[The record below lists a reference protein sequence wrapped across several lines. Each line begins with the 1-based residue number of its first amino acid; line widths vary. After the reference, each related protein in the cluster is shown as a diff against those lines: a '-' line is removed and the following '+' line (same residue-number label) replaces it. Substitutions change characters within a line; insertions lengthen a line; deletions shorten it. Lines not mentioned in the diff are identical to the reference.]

1 MPQLPTTGDADTG
14 IVGTAVKQG
23 QRSPTTVYERENQV
37 LAYGW
42 ESLTQGDIQ
51 RINGITKGVLAKK
64 RTCPLPETEAAFAI
78 AACLYTG
85 RRLAELAALPIRIVP
100 HWHQDLG
107 KPERH
112 AGLYKVSEHWG
123 WLLPAGRPAEQAYQ
137 NDKAAEQSINR
148 SDNLWLPTTLGV
160 IALVEMS
167 LRQREAGSTGAHL
180 PMFQTPVSILR
191 ETMLALLRSDQ
202 SVRRAGTTVE
212 AVERWLTGAVRFN
225 SGGDPAVA
233 KVMTDRSDLRSKTT
247 SYYTSVTQPQIEAA
261 WTATVSPV
269 TPVTVR
275 RAPSL
280 ALTAQSYGSQY
291 CPKETE
297 LALLRTK
304 LVKAINEANDPVK
317 LLRAQTLYTVVLL
330 TLGIALRPTQY
341 PALARRCFDR
351 GSGFGVVDDKRQS
364 DGFTVRLAWFPPVL
378 RSQLAIHEGLVA
390 KLAPTIAS
398 MDATS
403 SNVASREGYSFFT
416 YDKQSQLCRT
426 NVSNVVNTLRSRH
439 ECHFV
444 PNFARHFLRSRL
456 VGHCS
461 SETLHAFMGHS
472 LSGTEPWG
480 KESGFDPLLYREE
493 LMQTLV
499 PLLADRGWTA
509 VASPA

>member
-1 MPQLPTTGDADTG
+1 MLQLPTTGDADTG
-14 IVGTAVKQG
+14 IVGTAVKPG

-51 RINGITKGVLAKK
+51 RINGITNGVLAKK
-64 RTCPLPETEAAFAI
+64 CTCPLPETEAAFAI

-85 RRLAELAALPIRIVP
+85 RRLAELAALPIRIIS
-100 HWHQDLG
+100 HWPLALSA
-107 KPERH
+107 PENP

-123 WLLPAGRPAEQAYQ
+123 WLLPAGRPGKQTYQ

-191 ETMLALLRSDQ
+191 EMMLALLRSDQ

-212 AVERWLTGAVRFN
+212 AVERWLTGAVRFH
-225 SGGDPAVA
+225 SGGDPAVG

-269 TPVTVR
+269 TPIIVR
-275 RAPSL
+275 AAPSA
-280 ALTAQSYGSQY
+280 ALRAQSYGSRY
-291 CPKETE
+291 CPTETE
-297 LALLRTK
+297 MALLRTK
-304 LVKAINEANDPVK
+304 LVDAVTNADNPAE
-317 LLRAQTLYTVVLL
+317 LHRAQTLYTVVFL
-330 TLGIALRPTQY
+330 TVGIALRPSEY
-341 PALARRCFDR
+341 PAMARRCYDR
-351 GSGFGVVDDKRQS
+351 ITGFGVVDDKRQS
-364 DGFTVRLAWFPPVL
+364 DGFTVRLTWFPPAL
-378 RSQLAIHEGLVA
+378 RSQLAIHDGLLA
-390 KLAPTIAS
+390 KLAPEITSIDAKSPDAS
-398 MDATS
+398 TPPGYRFY
-403 SNVASREGYSFFT
+403 SRDERGR
-416 YDKQSQLCRT
+416 LCRT
-426 NVSNVVNTLRSRH
+426 NTRDVLYSLKSRH
-439 ECHFV
+439 DCHFV

-456 VGHCS
+456 VGQCS

-480 KESGFDPLLYREE
+480 TQSGFDPLLYREE

-499 PLLADRGWTA
+499 PLLADRGWSA
-509 VASPA
+509 MASST